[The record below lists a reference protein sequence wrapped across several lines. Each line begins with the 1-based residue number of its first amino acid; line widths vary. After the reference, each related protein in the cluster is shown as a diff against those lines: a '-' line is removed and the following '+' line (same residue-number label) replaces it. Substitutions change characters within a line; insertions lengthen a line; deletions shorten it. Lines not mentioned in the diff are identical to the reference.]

1 MFNKSNHLKE
11 ESLINNG
18 NKRHP
23 LMAQDNN
30 IGNENFYS
38 CDDDEN
44 EAFESID
51 SNHLSSTKYPGL
63 QKRRRRLSP
72 KKTNCDNSNNDN
84 KNRTESLSNNQQDLV
99 IYTSI
104 NANHLKV
111 CRVSCITCA
120 HSSQNIYQDAQ
131 FYLNILQFFIGR
143 IYF

>member
-63 QKRRRRLSP
+63 QKRRRLSP

-84 KNRTESLSNNQQDLV
+84 KNRTESHSNNQQDLV